1 LGINQSPAM
10 YVGYLGIALVLYAC
24 AKLATIAPKPAE
36 TEHAQDMDMG
46 HIPAE

>member
-1 LGINQSPAM
+1 
-10 YVGYLGIALVLYAC
+10 VLYGC
-24 AKLATIAPKPAE
+24 AKFATIEPKGAE